1 MRIGKR
7 LYRLIV
13 KMALETIK
21 ETINID
27 MPHCKFCQS
36 TSVVKNGKRNGV
48 QYYLCKECGRGFV
61 HNKGLPRMRYPI
73 DIVADA
79 VYDYYA
85 GVSLRKI
92 RDGID
97 QKIGRRPA
105 DSAIYGWVKRLTKI
119 GLAEAKNHTPQ
130 VGNKWLADE
139 CVLKLKD
146 RKKYWLIN
154 VIDYDTRFLLAS
166 RLSSTRNIRD
176 ICLTFKAAKDKAKKS
191 PKVMMTDGWK
201 AYIDGCELVFGSAT
215 KHIVTTPFERKEL
228 STNIVERWHGTLK
241 DRLKPMRG
249 MDKSETHQLILE
261 GFILNYNYL
270 RRHESL
276 GKTPA
281 EAAKIATFPYRSWL
295 DIIRS
300 KIPKPPLKPDRK
312 LTLVEMH
319 HPSKPYRKRLKPKR
333 KETPPILHKGEV
345 FAGRGLVSKRYFR
358 GAKRRKLC

>member
-1 MRIGKR
+1 MEHWFKE
-7 LYRLIV
+7 V
-13 KMALETIK
+13 IK
-21 ETINID
+21 GIIDMEHDVVTRAVGID
-27 MPHCKFCQS
+27 MPQCKFCQS
-36 TSVVKNGKRNGV
+36 TAVVKNGVRNGV

-97 QKIGRRPA
+97 QKIGLRPA

-119 GLAEAKNHTPQ
+119 GLAEAKNYIPK
-130 VGNKWLADE
+130 VGDKWLADE

-146 RKKYWLIN
+146 GKKYWLIN

-166 RLSSTRNIRD
+166 RLFNTRGIKEV
-176 ICLTFKAAKDKAKKS
+176 CLTFKTAKDRAKKS
-191 PKVMMTDGWK
+191 PKFMLTDGLK
-201 AYIDGCELVFGSAT
+201 SYIDGCERVFGADT
-215 KHIVTTPFERKEL
+215 KHIVTIPFEEKEL
-228 STNIVERWHGTLK
+228 STNIIERWHGTLK

-270 RRHESL
+270 RPHKSL
-276 GKTPA
+276 KDKTPA
-281 EAAKIATFPYRSWL
+281 QVARIDFPHKSWL
-295 DIIRS
+295 DVIKS
-300 KIPKPPLKPDRK
+300 QIPKPPPKPDRK
-312 LTLVEMH
+312 LTLEEMR
-319 HPSKPYRKRLKPKR
+319 HPFRAYRKRPKPKHKINKR
-333 KETPPILHKGEV
+333 K
-345 FAGRGLVSKRYFR
+345 
-358 GAKRRKLC
+358 AKVVIHQSLSMVRA